1 MGSRINLLVR
11 LTSEI
16 NFIPQKRFRTRWLS
30 RNPVKVLS
38 ENASD
43 LQDGIKN
50 KLNIETQILK
60 AGSQAQ
66 IHEVVS
72 KQTDTKRNRLSNVAA
87 ERLHKQKASENRL
100 KRELG
105 QLAKEEQNSRR
116 TDPFGLS
123 NLIAEDE
130 NIPEKLPEIDMHT
143 FPGSHAYGN
152 CTVSYNSNSTV
163 TKNSMRDQVQ
173 ALDRNEKPTRNKTEH
188 DPVETCAPKPVG
200 RKGGDEKLRKIMLL
214 TKSKKM
220 REKNNLVAVEGK
232 RLIQDF
238 IDAGATP
245 KMIFFSRQQDIK
257 SICTGQNHIEFHRVP
272 YKQLSLWTDVATS
285 QGVIGLFEIS
295 NILRQTPAENSLPI
309 TIICD
314 NVRDPGN
321 MGSVL
326 RIAAAAGCEKVILTK
341 GCVDL
346 WDSKVLRSAA
356 GAHGRLQL
364 IEDLSWEV
372 VPEHLPDG
380 CVTFAAD
387 SSQLQSHVTPL
398 LYYNK
403 ADFHLASHIALIVGG
418 ETHGLSSSA
427 LALASARLHVPIS
440 VGVDSLNTAVA
451 FAIIV
456 FEARRHLTAGT

>member
-43 LQDGIKN
+43 VQDGIEN

-60 AGSQAQ
+60 AGSQVQ

-72 KQTDTKRNRLSNVAA
+72 KQTDTKRYKLSNVAA
-87 ERLHKQKASENRL
+87 ERLHKQKASETRL

-105 QLAKEEQNSRR
+105 HLAKEEENSRR

-123 NLIAEDE
+123 NLITEDE
-130 NIPEKLPEIDMHT
+130 NVPEKLPETDMHT
-143 FPGSHAYGN
+143 FPGSHSDGN
-152 CTVSYNSNSTV
+152 RTVSHSSNSTV
-163 TKNSMRDQVQ
+163 TKNSMRVQVH

-188 DPVETCAPKPVG
+188 DPVKTGAPKPVG
-200 RKGGDEKLRKIMLL
+200 RKEGDEKLRKIMLL

-220 REKNNLVAVEGK
+220 REKHNLVAVEGK

-272 YKQLSLWTDVATS
+272 YKQLSLWTNVATS
-285 QGVIGLFEIS
+285 QG
-295 NILRQTPAENSLPI
+295 
-309 TIICD
+309 II
-314 NVRDPGN
+314 
-321 MGSVL
+321 
-326 RIAAAAGCEKVILTK
+326 

-418 ETHGLSSSA
+418 ETHGLSSYA

-451 FAIIV
+451 FAVIV